1 MEPKTVILLLAIIA
15 LLAGGYTIYASIK
28 NKHKDYSHRK
38 LKHRIIQNVLGVDG
52 ARIFYG
58 FLGIGLIIFGGFI
71 LFQFYVKPN
80 LGNEYNNKTDQFTL
94 VSKTLSTGDY
104 TMTSSTTSTLKQLE
118 TSLKITGEEK
128 LQDYVSADF
137 SNNYLNQIPE
147 IVWKMKNLKRID
159 FTYNNI
165 TEIDLTQLS
174 KMDSLTTIILSNN
187 PISIAK
193 IKTLKETTNLEIIH

>member
-15 LLAGGYTIYASIK
+15 IFAGIYTIYASIK

-38 LKHRIIQNVLGVDG
+38 LKHRIIQNVLGVAG

-58 FLGIGLIIFGGFI
+58 FLGIGLVLFGLFM

-94 VSKTLSTGDY
+94 VSKTLSTEDY
-104 TMTSSTTSTLKQLE
+104 TMTSSTTSTLKQLD
-118 TSLKITGEEK
+118 ITLSVIGEEK
-128 LQDYVSADF
+128 LKDYVSADF

-147 IVWKMKNLKRID
+147 VVWKMKNLKRID

-165 TEIDLTQLS
+165 TEIDLKQL
-174 KMDSLTTIILSNN
+174 
-187 PISIAK
+187 
-193 IKTLKETTNLEIIH
+193 

>member
-38 LKHRIIQNVLGVDG
+38 LKYRIIQNVLGVDG

-80 LGNEYNNKTDQFTL
+80 LGNEYNNKTDQFAL